1 MACNPTPSKT
11 RALSFFSEAYIAYSC
26 MAATRGG
33 GRQSGQ
39 WLFSWILERFAFSIQ
54 PEVFF
59 PTDYRVEIPQ
69 EKNRRYRGLVVW
81 FVPSDMS
88 PKVIQ
93 WIQVSPTNHMCAN
106 MEYGVT
112 LDYSSFKQVG
122 TWQSV
127 CLFDIHSISVQTQ
140 IRSTTKFFQ
149 IIWGGRNKKRN
160 KILEGF
166 SKDSHVLFFC
176 GGILGLCDEFLL
188 L

>member
-33 GRQSGQ
+33 EGRAVSGYSVGYSRGSLSQSSQ
-39 WLFSWILERFAFSIQ
+39 RF
-54 PEVFF
+54 FF

-149 IIWGGRNKKRN
+149 IIWGGRNKK
-160 KILEGF
+160 K
-166 SKDSHVLFFC
+166 K
-176 GGILGLCDEFLL
+176 
-188 L
+188 